1 MVRKPLKFKLSESVT
16 KIKHDWV
23 IYTRNVMTRIRFYVC
38 KIGWKIFY
46 VYKKEK
52 QSKIEN
58 FNSLGMI
65 IYWIE
70 LMSLSHPNMNEEKE
84 KKKKILESFESEK
97 L

>member
-1 MVRKPLKFKLSESVT
+1 MTGS
-16 KIKHDWV
+16 
-23 IYTRNVMTRIRFYVC
+23 YTRNVMTKIR
-38 KIGWKIFY
+38 FY

-70 LMSLSHPNMNEEKE
+70 LMSLSHPNMNGEKRKERKE
-84 KKKKILESFESEK
+84 KKNTRK
-97 L
+97 LWKWKVIAMTITWVHKRGKLIWIDNF

>member
-1 MVRKPLKFKLSESVT
+1 MFREPLKFKLSESVT
-16 KIKHDWV
+16 KFENKTWLGHI
-23 IYTRNVMTRIRFYVC
+23 
-38 KIGWKIFY
+38 
-46 VYKKEK
+46 YKKICDDKNIGFLWIKYLYIKRK

-58 FNSLGMI
+58 CNSLGII

-70 LMSLSHPNMNEEKE
+70 LMSLYPTLIWMGKKN